1 MTSRRDRAIAPS
13 MTLTILQ
20 DRDYVVILAKTAAHC
35 QLPMQIDAWNQAQ
48 AATQALINQCERL
61 DPDGVT
67 LYVSCQEETSIHS
80 FCKYEQV
87 TSDKLAPLLALN
99 YPPHSLPLQGV
110 LTKALEDYLHRKAA
124 GKTKTNGE
132 TIVVLL
138 DGEPRDRLAIAKTI
152 IKVTQQLEHPTE
164 LAIGLVQVGDDPIAT
179 GFFQSLDDDLQ
190 THGAAFDIV
199 DTVKT
204 TDIAGQGLT
213 QTLLNMI
220 HD

>member
-1 MTSRRDRAIAPS
+1 
-13 MTLTILQ
+13 
-20 DRDYVVILAKTAAHC
+20 
-35 QLPMQIDAWNQAQ
+35 MQINAWKQAQ

-67 LYVSCQEETSIHS
+67 LYVSCQDEAAIDC
-80 FCKYEQV
+80 FRKYEQV
-87 TSDKLAPLLALN
+87 TSDKLTSLVDIN
-99 YPPHSLPLQGV
+99 YPPYGLTLQGV
-110 LTKALEDYLHRKAA
+110 LTEALQDYLHRKAA
-124 GKTKTNGE
+124 GKTKPNGE

-138 DGEPRDRLAIAKTI
+138 DGEPKDRLAIAKTI
-152 IKVTQQLEHPTE
+152 IRVTQQLEHSTE

-190 THGAAFDIV
+190 SHGAAFDIV

-204 TDIAGQGLT
+204 ADIAEQGLT

-220 HD
+220 ND